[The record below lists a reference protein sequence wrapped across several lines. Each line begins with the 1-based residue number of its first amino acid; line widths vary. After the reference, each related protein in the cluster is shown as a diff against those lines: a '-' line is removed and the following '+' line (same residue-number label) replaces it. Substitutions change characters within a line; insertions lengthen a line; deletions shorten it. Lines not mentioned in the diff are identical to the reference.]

1 VTVLKGLA
9 GLLALVG
16 LWDVFR
22 LVHLLP
28 PTATPASWDVAA
40 SLATPGVR
48 GGLAAATGATLAA
61 WAAGMLLAATVGI
74 AAGLLTGLSRR
85 ADAASRLVIDFL
97 RPIPAVALIPVAIV
111 VAGIGLPMQAVLVA
125 FACLWPL
132 LISTRFGVRDV
143 DPMIVETGRVLGAAG
158 PRLIATVTVPA
169 AAPAIGTGLR
179 TAAGLGIV
187 VAVAV
192 ELVTGS
198 PGLGSFINQQLQGG
212 QIAAAYTGI
221 LAAGLLG
228 AAIHALTSA
237 FSRSRE

>member
-1 VTVLKGLA
+1 MTVLKGLA
-9 GLLALVG
+9 GLLVLAG
-16 LWDVFR
+16 LWDVLR

-28 PTATPASWDVAA
+28 PTATPAGRDVAA
-40 SLATPGVR
+40 ALASPEVR
-48 GGLAAATGATLAA
+48 GGLAAAVGHTVTA
-61 WAAGMLLAATVGI
+61 WAAGVLLAAVVGI
-74 AAGLLTGLSRR
+74 AAGLATGLSRW
-85 ADAASRLVIDFL
+85 ADAASRVVVDFL

-111 VAGIGLPMQAVLVA
+111 VAGIGVPMQALLVA

-143 DPMIVETGRVLGAAG
+143 DPMLVETGRVLGASGA
-158 PRLIATVTVPA
+158 RLIATVTVPA
-169 AAPAIGTGLR
+169 AAPAIRTGLR

-198 PGLGSFINQQLQGG
+198 PGLGSFIGLQLQGG

-228 AAIHALTSA
+228 AAVHSLLGS
-237 FSRSRE
+237 

>member
-1 VTVLKGLA
+1 MTVLKGLA
-9 GLLALVG
+9 GLAVLVG
-16 LWDVFR
+16 LWDVLR

-28 PTATPASWDVAA
+28 PTATPATRDVAA
-40 SLATPGVR
+40 ALAAPGVLAD
-48 GGLAAATGATLAA
+48 LAAATGATMTA
-61 WAAGMLLAATVGI
+61 WATGMLLAGVAGI
-74 AAGLLTGLSRR
+74 AAGLLTGLSRW
-85 ADAASRLVIDFL
+85 ADAASRVVVDFL

-111 VAGIGLPMQAVLVA
+111 IAGLGVRMQALLVA

-158 PRLIATVTVPA
+158 PRLIATVTVRA
-169 AAPAIGTGLR
+169 AAPAIRTGLR

-198 PGLGSFINQQLQGG
+198 PGLGSFVNLRLQGG

-221 LAAGLLG
+221 IAAGLLG
-228 AAIHALTSA
+228 AAVHAATGIFDRPRA
-237 FSRSRE
+237 